1 MMISPWR
8 SVSTCQPHALRTSP
22 TPSRSQV
29 LRLVPG
35 SVHSCAYRPTKRPSY
50 CGEVAIQ
57 CSIGGRYRIADTD
70 CGPLGLVLTSNQLLQ
85 PPESITTPA
94 SSAALLAF

>member
-1 MMISPWR
+1 MAPLSLAGSYPI
-8 SVSTCQPHALRTSP
+8 
-22 TPSRSQV
+22 RSQV

-70 CGPLGLVLTSNQLLQ
+70 CGPLGLVLTSNQSLQ
-85 PPESITTPA
+85 PPEHITTPA
-94 SSAALLAF
+94 SSAACLAFMVRTPSGCRN